1 MTNLKIQASNDTL
14 ASGALIKEIPSS
26 ALPICLDNVQCQIEG
41 DDTSSIQ
48 WVTASL
54 LPSPPP
60 QDNILNLVF
69 TGDFGKAKEF
79 YHVHVFFSG
88 STSTFMLS
96 SNILTGDF
104 TFQKSSMAHNASYY
118 WSIVSSSVD
127 YIHLRFDK
135 KELVALENEPLVF
148 SVNLNFS

>member
-1 MTNLKIQASNDTL
+1 MTNLKIQVPNETL

-41 DDTSSIQ
+41 DDASSIQ
-48 WVTASL
+48 WVTACL

-60 QDNILNLVF
+60 QDYILNLAF
-69 TGDFGKAKEF
+69 TGDFGKSQEF
-79 YHVHVFFSG
+79 YNVHVFFPG
-88 STSTFMLS
+88 STFMLS
-96 SNILTGDF
+96 SDILTGNF
-104 TFQKSSMAHNASYY
+104 TFQKSSIAHNASYY

-127 YIHLRFDK
+127 YIFLRFDK
-135 KELVALENEPLVF
+135 KELVIVENEPLVF